1 MIWLILFLPA
11 VMVWAF
17 VLFIHVKS
25 GKSNHRYHEPLIFYS
40 QRISPFRVEHSKT
53 ITKMKQKKLSKM
65 IAFFYYYF
73 TPLIKVSLYLTI
85 FKQSVLKRI
94 IRGGFPADYS
104 FYFVGGSNFT
114 PTSFDPPSLLTSC
127 IILFAS
133 FCECFAAFTVTLMSV
148 PSALTRASLYPP

>member
-25 GKSNHRYHEPLIFYS
+25 GKSNHHYHEPLIFYS

-53 ITKMKQKKLSKM
+53 KTKQKKLSKM
-65 IAFFYYYF
+65 IAFSVIILSNYF
-73 TPLIKVSLYLTI
+73 QTI
-85 FKQSVLKRI
+85 RLLKRI

-104 FYFVGGSNFT
+104 FYCCGSNFT